1 MNTQHHI
8 SRNALINRCIVR
20 SYTINRSLLPYIL
33 HSAMDYELK
42 METIYQILV
51 SQHLSFGDIVDW
63 EYMECDHDEVVDTMK
78 RDNNI
83 SSKI

>member
-1 MNTQHHI
+1 
-8 SRNALINRCIVR
+8 
-20 SYTINRSLLPYIL
+20 
-33 HSAMDYELK
+33 MDYELK